1 MSEIVAQSYLGTL
14 TNKDLV
20 RDFLIDDVKAATKIK
35 AGQCTTL
42 DAALGRITTVAT
54 AVDGALVRITE
65 VGADNTN
72 GVLGDK
78 KIQTFKSGAICIV
91 QAGAAIDTV
100 GVDLQAGA
108 DGKMITLVSGNQS
121 YRVANFLG
129 KINTVGEV
137 GKNPE
142 AAADDDLILVRV
154 Y

>member
-1 MSEIVAQSYLGTL
+1 MSEVVAQSYLGTL
-14 TNKDLV
+14 TNRDLV
-20 RDFLIDDVKAATKIK
+20 RDFLIDDVSAATKIK

-42 DAALGRITTVAT
+42 NAALGRITTVAT
-54 AVDGALVRITE
+54 AVNGSLVRITE

-108 DGKMITLVSGNQS
+108 DGKMITLVTAANK
-121 YRVANFLG
+121 VANFLG